1 MGIITEAGALFDSHP
16 RLRNKALLLDITI
29 VNPCASANLG
39 NAARHVGKHLADTVE
54 RKKNKYQG
62 SFPTTYSFLLL
73 AMSTCG
79 EVGSDVHALIK
90 ELAIRRIKHRSETRS
105 NESQHLEEGAE
116 VARLRRRL
124 SFVSQKALSFHTRH
138 HPCRQRVALASTR
151 QLYSQGSVSV
161 YAHRTE
167 GVIGLKEQEGANGV
181 GGGIGVR
188 GRNGDGNGIGGRDGD
203 VNDDGDT
210 DEVGAETGMGT
221 GVEANEGAQDGNGGG
236 SRDGADTG
244 TGFEARGR
252 TQDGNRGGSGDGNE
266 ISSGDGNGDEDEK
279 GDGNEGGFGE
289 GGREAKKH
297 NKPPKNYKRDQP
309 LLFRTRYHLCR
320 QGVALTGTQKVRLQ
334 GLVPVHAHLTEG
346 VTESEGREGAN
357 GVGGRGGIGVGGGN
371 RDRNGVVG
379 GNGYGGGGE
388 RRSVRWERGWK
399 RGRGENGNRDGGGGA
414 WTNIG
419 WERGRERGRKREE

>member
-1 MGIITEAGALFDSHP
+1 MGIMTEEGALFDNHP

-29 VNPCASANLG
+29 VNPCAGANLG
-39 NAARHVGKHLADTVE
+39 NVARHVGKHLADTVE
-54 RKKNKYQG
+54 RKKNEYQG
-62 SFPTTYSFLLL
+62 LFPTTYSFLLL

-90 ELAIRRIKHRSETRS
+90 ELAIRRVEHRSETRS
-105 NESQHLEEGAE
+105 NEPQHLEEGAE

-124 SFVSQKALSFHTRH
+124 SFVSQKALSFS
-138 HPCRQRVALASTR
+138 RQRVALASTR
-151 QLYSQGSVSV
+151 RLYSQGPVSV

-167 GVIGLKEQEGANGV
+167 GVTGPKEHEGANGV

-221 GVEANEGAQDGNGGG
+221 GVEANEGALDGNGGG
-236 SRDGADTG
+236 SGDGAGTG

-252 TQDGNRGGSGDGNE
+252 TQDGNRDGNE
-266 ISSGDGNGDEDEK
+266 RSSGDGNGDEDEK
-279 GDGNEGGFGE
+279 GDGNEGGIRE
-289 GGREAKKH
+289 GGREAKKP
-297 NKPPKNYKRDQP
+297 NKPPKSYKRDQP
-309 LLFRTRYHLCR
+309 LLFRTRYYLCR
-320 QGVALTGTQKVRLQ
+320 QGVALTGTQKLRLQ

-346 VTESEGREGAN
+346 VKESEGREGAN
-357 GVGGRGGIGVGGGN
+357 GVGGRGGIGVGGEN
-371 RDRNGVVG
+371 RDGNGVVG
-379 GNGYGGGGE
+379 GNGNSGGGE
-388 RRSVRWERGWK
+388 RRSVRWERGRK
-399 RGRGENGNRDGGGGA
+399 RGRGGNGNRDGGRGP

-419 WERGRERGRKREE
+419 WERGRGRVRKREQ